1 MSVISKRTK
10 SKTAMKTARAAA
22 KRPQLLLTGTKVAVP
37 TAKAGLKASKPL
49 LKRRARDRAEQF
61 DRASR
66 TLGEA
71 LSVYAPKAAY
81 DLGLA
86 EPPKPKRTARRVAA
100 GMVIGASA
108 MYFLEPGHGKEHRE
122 KVAQL
127 LS

>member
-1 MSVISKRTK
+1 MAVISKTTK
-10 SKTAMKTARAAA
+10 SKAGLKAVKAAA
-22 KRPQLLLTGTKVAVP
+22 KRPQLLLNGTKIAVP
-37 TAKAGLKASKPL
+37 AAKGGLKASKPL
-49 LKRRARDRAEQF
+49 LGRKARQRADQL

-71 LSVYAPKAAY
+71 LSVYAPRAAY

-86 EPPKPKRTARRVAA
+86 EPPKPKRTAPRVAA
-100 GMVIGASA
+100 GVIIGASA

-127 LS
+127 VG